1 MSKIGEKLL
10 RGASV
15 RVVSQI
21 FAMVIGI
28 MLVPYIVRTLGLRY
42 YGFWTLVGTIT
53 GYYGFLDLGLSSALA
68 RFVSRHVG
76 RGEKDEADGYITC
89 SFYVFTAA
97 GVVVA
102 LLTILAVF
110 LCGLWV
116 KDPQESIIF
125 SRALTIAGISL
136 ALTFPFRCFA
146 GILNAHLRF
155 DIISTMDICF
165 TLVRTALVVAV
176 LHAGGTVVSLV
187 VIAGSINLLRSVVT
201 AFLATRIHGVVSLGF
216 SAITRARFRE
226 LFGYSTFSFIAQ
238 LTELIRQ
245 KTIPLIV
252 AKFAGLE
259 LLGIFEIALRLRREV
274 MKLCIAMLSIMTPV
288 FSQQEGKGDDT
299 GMKWSYLF
307 FYKIS
312 CYCSIFMM
320 AMLAIFAAS
329 FVDRW
334 MGPEM
339 NSAVGLKDIFAISS
353 LISTIKIQA
362 STLLYFNNIVGMVQ
376 ILAIS
381 TILAVIQIPTA
392 SLLYGTS
399 RNKFYAFSN
408 AIQTAGTLIL
418 GVVLIQRIGLIGMI
432 IAELVFNFIVKEL
445 LQASEACKVIKIS
458 LLHFHAKYTLPNILR
473 PAVFMVVVL
482 FVVRSLLEPNY
493 INLLATALVVTAL
506 FLPYIFYIG
515 FTRREREKFLESLA
529 LIRQSVRRKMGK

>member
-1 MSKIGEKLL
+1 MSKVGEKLL

-15 RVVSQI
+15 RVVSQV
-21 FAMVIGI
+21 FAAVIGL
-28 MLVPYIVRTLGLRY
+28 MLTPYIIRTLELRH

-68 RFVSRHVG
+68 RFVSRYVG

-89 SFYVFTAA
+89 AFYVFTAG
-97 GVVVA
+97 GVIVV
-102 LLTILAVF
+102 LLTVLAAF
-110 LCGLWV
+110 LCGRWV
-116 KDPQESIIF
+116 EDPQEAVVF
-125 SRALTIAGISL
+125 SRALAVAGISL

-165 TLVRTALVVAV
+165 TVVRTALVIAV
-176 LHAGGTVVSLV
+176 LHAGGRVASLA

-201 AFLATRIHGVVSLGF
+201 TFLATRIHGVVPLGI
-216 SAITRARFRE
+216 SAITRARVRK
-226 LFGYSTFSFIAQ
+226 LFGYSIFSFIAQ

-245 KTIPLIV
+245 KTIPIIV

-274 MKLCIAMLSIMTPV
+274 LKLCIAMLSVMTPV
-288 FSQQEGKGDDT
+288 FSQQEGKGDDA

-312 CYCSIFMM
+312 CYCSTFMM
-320 AMLAIFAAS
+320 LMLAIFAAD
-329 FVDRW
+329 FAQRW
-334 MGPEM
+334 VPEFN
-339 NSAVGLKDIFAISS
+339 NSVGLEDVFGIST
-353 LISTIKIQA
+353 LISTVKIQA
-362 STLLYFNNIVGMVQ
+362 SSLLYFNNIVGMVQ
-376 ILAIS
+376 VLAVS
-381 TILAVIQIPTA
+381 TILSVIQIPTT

-399 RNKFYAFSN
+399 RNKFYAVSN
-408 AIQTAGTLIL
+408 AIQAAGNLIL

-445 LQASEACKVIKIS
+445 LQVSEACKVMKIS

-473 PAVFMVVVL
+473 PAIFMTAVL
-482 FVVRSLLEPNY
+482 FAVRPLLEPNY
-493 INLLATALVVTAL
+493 LNLFGSALIVTAL
-506 FLPYIFYIG
+506 FVPYIFYIG
-515 FTRREREKFLESLA
+515 FTRREREKFMESLA
-529 LIRQSVRRKMGK
+529 LIRQSVRRKLGK